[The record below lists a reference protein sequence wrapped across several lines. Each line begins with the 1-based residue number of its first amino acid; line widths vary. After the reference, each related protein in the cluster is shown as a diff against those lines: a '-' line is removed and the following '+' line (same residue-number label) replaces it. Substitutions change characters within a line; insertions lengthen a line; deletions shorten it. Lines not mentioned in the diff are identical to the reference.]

1 MGPNMAAAADARDR
15 LRRNLVGN
23 VVREYHRTGFLWEN
37 YDDVSGAGRGT
48 HPFTGWTALFL
59 LA

>member
-1 MGPNMAAAADARDR
+1 MAAAADARDR

-23 VVREYHRTGFLWEN
+23 VVREYQRTGFLWEN